1 MIHGELDE
9 LGLGEQVMEKCL
21 DRSGADIL
29 FCEDQGVLV
38 LSFSWE
44 FLFVCLFVCLLLVF
58 VFCLWVS
65 RLGVWD
71 K

>member
-1 MIHGELDE
+1 MSHGELDE

-29 FCEDQGVLV
+29 FGEDQGVLV

-44 FLFVCLFVCLLLVF
+44 FLFVCLFVC
-58 VFCLWVS
+58 C
-65 RLGVWD
+65 
-71 K
+71 

>member
-29 FCEDQGVLV
+29 FGEDQGVLV

-44 FLFVCLFVCLLLVF
+44 VFLFGCLFVCCRFLFFVCGCLV
-58 VFCLWVS
+58 
-65 RLGVWD
+65 
-71 K
+71 